1 MSLLLVLLPLGIAL
15 AVAAHL
21 GSEAAERRARY
32 AYRELVGEDHDLP
45 EDGWQEI
52 RPLAGRWGCLVA
64 ALGFLRGLGVALAL
78 GTGLYLIAR

>member
-1 MSLLLVLLPLGIAL
+1 MSPALILLLLGIAL
-15 AVAAHL
+15 ATAGHI
-21 GSEAAERRARY
+21 GSRAAERRARD
-32 AYRELVGEDHDLP
+32 AYRELVGEDHRLP

-78 GTGLYLIAR
+78 GTGLYLAAR